1 MKATTLCTVCTVG
14 FTLATSLAH
23 AATTSFNTNFSATQS
38 LFSGGA
44 SAGFNESGSTGGSI
58 GISYSAVANSG
69 TVNAGVNGQIA
80 ATYNDIISTPNTA
93 TTINLKFNGGA
104 SSVSSQLGANA
115 NVSGFLGFC
124 AIPNPLPF
132 GPSCVTSINESF
144 SLLNEGLFLTPGT
157 NFNANLGVKSSANV
171 ADSAI
176 GFGPNIDL
184 IIGDLGAV
192 VNLDVDQ
199 TIDFTPQNI
208 DGILSYRNRNSGD
221 MFAMPFLMGITDMID
236 ITTVDLGPG
245 IWDFSLLDM
254 DLGNLF
260 RNDVNLELRPTI
272 NYVLGEWPSAGS
284 SPISLGLVDESFA
297 LDFNTLMAT
306 NLFSI
311 KVVPVPAAVWLF
323 GSGLLGLIGIARR
336 KKA

>member
-1 MKATTLCTVCTVG
+1 MKAKLLSTFCVAG
-14 FTLATSLAH
+14 LALVSTSH
-23 AATTSFNTNFSATQS
+23 AATTNFSTSFSASQS

-44 SAGFNESGSTGGSI
+44 SAGFNESGSTGGST

-69 TVNAGVNGQIA
+69 TVNGNVNGQIA
-80 ATYNDIISTPNTA
+80 ATYNDMISTPNTA
-93 TTINLKFNGGA
+93 TNISLKFNGSA
-104 SSVSSQLGANA
+104 SSVSTQLGANA
-115 NVSGFLGFC
+115 NVSGFLSFC
-124 AIPNPLPF
+124 AIPNIF
-132 GPSCVTSINESF
+132 TGGCVTRVSENF
-144 SLLNEGLFLTPGT
+144 NLLDEGLFLTPST
-157 NFNANLGVKSSANV
+157 NFTANLGASSSANV

-192 VNLDVDQ
+192 VNLDIDQ
-199 TIDFTPQNI
+199 TIGFTPQAI
-208 DGILSYRNRNSGD
+208 DGILSYRNRNTGD
-221 MFAMPFLMGITDMID
+221 MFATSFLMGITDMID

-245 IWDFSLLDM
+245 IWDFSLLDI
-254 DLGNLF
+254 DLDSLF

-272 NYVLGEWPSAGS
+272 NYVLGEWPPAGS

-297 LDFNTLMAT
+297 LDFNTLMARD
-306 NLFSI
+306 LFSI
-311 KVVPVPAAVWLF
+311 KVVPIPAAVWLF